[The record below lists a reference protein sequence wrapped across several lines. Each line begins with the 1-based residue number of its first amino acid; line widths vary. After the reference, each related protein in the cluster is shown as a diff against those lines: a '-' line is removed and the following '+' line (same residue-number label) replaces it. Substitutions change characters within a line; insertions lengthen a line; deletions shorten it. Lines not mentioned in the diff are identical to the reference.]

1 MNELSHKPN
10 LTWVDK
16 MNEFY
21 NKSTK
26 PWLKNAKIDAELNP
40 TTLPLLLLQNYKIPH
55 TARFIDKSQYDTDKQ
70 NT

>member
-1 MNELSHKPN
+1 
-10 LTWVDK
+10 

-26 PWLKNAKIDAELNP
+26 PWLKNAKIDAELTP